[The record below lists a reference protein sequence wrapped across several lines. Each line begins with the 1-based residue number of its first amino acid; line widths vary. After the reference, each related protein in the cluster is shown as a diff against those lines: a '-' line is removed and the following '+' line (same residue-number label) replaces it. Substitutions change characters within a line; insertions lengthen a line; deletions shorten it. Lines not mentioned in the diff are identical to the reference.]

1 MEGINHNITTT
12 ADGEYWRLLLPGT
25 YSVYAIAWGYV
36 NVIIFKHLIYIMPN
50 SLENTFSVLVFII
63 FCFLFRYEPS
73 DPINVTVLEGIP
85 KVLNF
90 TLSSKEVKPEQGKSD
105 IDYPQIVPFFN
116 RFPTLYKLIIDDY
129 DDQDYSF

>member
-1 MEGINHNITTT
+1 
-12 ADGEYWRLLLPGT
+12 
-25 YSVYAIAWGYV
+25 
-36 NVIIFKHLIYIMPN
+36 MPN